1 MHQSVFSRRDF
12 IKLTGLTAAGFA
24 LGCAVNPVTGQS
36 QLMLVSEGEEVQ
48 LDRQSSPFQL
58 SADYGMLQD
67 SALAAYISGVG
78 MRLAKLTHRPQ
89 MPYAFRTV
97 NAVYVNAYAFPGGTI
112 AATRGILLKLRN
124 EAELAALL
132 GHELGHVNARHTAQ
146 QASKSMIA
154 QVLLGSVAMI
164 AGSTS
169 QALGNIASQMGM
181 IGSGLL
187 LASYSREAERQADG
201 LSMDYAVR
209 AGYSPEGCVG
219 LMEMLKNLS
228 KNRSGAVELLF
239 STHPM
244 SDERYQNMV
253 SEAAEK
259 YAAARKNPLYRER
272 YMDNTAALR
281 RLQPAIEAFQKAE
294 EALGKK
300 QYGAAES
307 LLRRGLAAAP
317 DDYAGLLIM
326 AKCQFMQERF
336 GEAQRYGQQAK
347 QAYPGEAQGHQVCA
361 YACMKLKNFDM
372 AYQDFSTVERLLPG
386 NPDNAFSKGYCLD
399 NMGRIPQAA
408 EEYKRYLQKVQEG
421 DKARYAYQ
429 RLVKW
434 GYVSG

>member
-1 MHQSVFSRRDF
+1 MHPTVFSRRDF
-12 IKLTGLTAAGFA
+12 IKLTGLTAAGMA

-146 QASKSMIA
+146 QASKGMIA

-228 KNRSGAVELLF
+228 KSRSGAVELLF

-244 SDERYQNMV
+244 SEDRYQAMIA
-253 SEAAEK
+253 EASQK
-259 YAAARKNPLYRER
+259 YSSARKNPLYRER
-272 YMDNTAALR
+272 YMDNTARLR
-281 RLQPAIEAFQKAE
+281 ALQPAVEAMQKAE
-294 EALGKK
+294 EELAKK
-300 QYGAAES
+300 QYGSAEA
-307 LLRRGLAAAP
+307 LLRRALSLAP

-399 NMGRIPQAA
+399 NMGRIPEAA
-408 EEYKRYLQKVQEG
+408 AEYKRYLQKVQQG
-421 DKARYAYQ
+421 DKAKYAYQ